1 MRETYTISK
10 AAASLAVKLLREH
23 SSTLVNLK
31 LPASAELAGTIADQI
46 AGEIALQGPQTVD
59 QQIKAL
65 TDIMGVGPEDEAVG
79 NKV

>member
-10 AAASLAVKLLREH
+10 AAANLAVKLLREH

-31 LPASAELAGTIADQI
+31 LPAPAELAGTITDQI
-46 AGEIALQGPQTVD
+46 AGEIALQIPQTVD